1 MDVLLTTYLPDL
13 LSGLWVTA
21 QITAVAF
28 TGSLVFGVILAICRI
43 SPIPPLRIAAGVF
56 VEILRNVPL
65 VALVVLVVYGL
76 PEIGINP
83 GFLPGVILATTAV
96 GTAFACE
103 TLRTG
108 ANAVDVGQI
117 EGARS
122 IGLTFSGIMRY
133 IVIPQATRTV
143 IGPLVTL
150 FIGILLSSSLAAV
163 VGIRDLTYTASLI
176 NSKEAL
182 GLVTFGLVA
191 VVYATISL
199 GAAGIGAAVEK
210 RMRVLR

>member
-1 MDVLLTTYLPDL
+1 MDVLFTTYLPDL
-13 LSGLWVTA
+13 LSGLAVTL

-28 TGSLVFGVILAICRI
+28 IGALVFGTVLATFRI
-43 SPIPPLRIAAGVF
+43 SPIAPLRWVGAAYVEVF
-56 VEILRNVPL
+56 RNVPL

-76 PEIGINP
+76 PEIGLNP

-108 ANAVDVGQI
+108 ANAVETGQI
-117 EGARS
+117 EAARS
-122 IGLTFSGIMRY
+122 LGLTFSGIMRH
-133 IVIPQATRTV
+133 IVVPQAARTV
-143 IGPLVTL
+143 IGPFVTL

-163 VGIRDLTYTASLI
+163 VGVRDLTYTASLI

-182 GLVTFGLVA
+182 GLLTFGVA
-191 VVYATISL
+191 ALAYAAISL
-199 GAAGIGAAVEK
+199 AAAGVGAAIEK
-210 RMRVLR
+210 KARVIR